1 MASIFDV
8 GNTDSNNKVGTIE
21 SMLSGVASGLIAIPK
36 GFFSLGASI
45 MDLGVNSGK
54 AASVEQ
60 WFDDLTQFDEKAEA
74 TAAGKITKLLVNI
87 GVPGGV
93 AFKSASG
100 LAKTAMLAGKNKSLF
115 RVAEPS
121 LVKAADKA
129 LELTAK
135 GKGRAFMVGALGGG
149 IAEGVFIGD
158 VEQAGT
164 FGDLLGGP
172 TEINR
177 SETSPNA
184 TREIL
189 NRVKFGTEGAMF
201 TGVLGGVGKV
211 IGKITNRNKNLD
223 IANSK
228 IDRWIDKTMA
238 NFRSRSGKTA
248 EQFAIERESI
258 GLRAADANVARN
270 LSRELDMDI
279 DKLFPPMRTV
289 MNKVSAKERKV
300 FLEEVNE
307 ALLSG
312 KAEFNANGV
321 AEFGEMDQALIN
333 KVRDKIKKLAPN
345 AEKASELE
353 KSIVGG
359 LSIMRSK
366 WAGLFEELG
375 GTLGP
380 DDLKEFQALFGGKF
394 KNYLGSTYDFMQEKS
409 IIPWLRYKPAAEAV
423 ENAKTLFKDSFAT
436 ANPGKTMG
444 DLEAESIVQ
453 GVLDSARIPKGLR
466 FDKPSDAVFDIPSFF
481 VNRTALDDATKR
493 TRPMISIGELDSAA
507 DKKVFN
513 ELLGKHSNPMQTMIG
528 GMAKLSMITRRN
540 VFYNDMMKKSD
551 EMAALWKA
559 APDKLN
565 TPEPM
570 FARSEEEARMF
581 FKDDF
586 RKIDPIDQAQTL
598 TVGNSA
604 RASNPFG
611 DAMKPFYA
619 RPGVAEA
626 LEQTSLTTQKP
637 SFLTQVYNSLVL
649 YPKATS
655 QIAKTI
661 LSPVTHLRNFVSAGA
676 FAAANGI
683 IPAADLPAIKQAY
696 QALQT
701 PLKGTNMQNDLYQK
715 LLKLGVV
722 NSNVRLGDLSRLLK
736 DVNFGETMTSENGM
750 RLLLKPLSKLKSV
763 SQDLYTAEDDFWK
776 IYSWAVE
783 KSRLAKAYEK
793 AGVTKSSFFNRN
805 GKEVRLTDD
814 FLEEEAADIVR
825 NNIPNYDYVSDFVK
839 GTRKLPI
846 GNFVS
851 FPAEIARTGTNIVR
865 RALREI
871 NETIDITDGAGNIIK
886 TVTPLKG
893 IGYTRLF
900 GFTTT
905 VAAIPVA
912 TTAAFQ
918 ALYDVTD
925 DEREAI
931 RRFAAQWSK
940 NSTLL
945 PIKDENGNFKYVD
958 FSHANAYDTL
968 IRPLQTIVNSV
979 QEGNTDNDGMMD
991 DFAKGVLTSMSE
1003 FAQPF
1008 ISESIW
1014 TEAVLDIIAR
1024 GGRTREGFQVYND
1037 QDNDGDKTSKI
1048 MSHLVKAQMPFS
1060 LDQLKR
1066 LDRSIKQVDVLT
1078 KGEYDEY
1085 GQNFEF
1091 GDELGGLFGFRAVE
1105 VKPERTMNFKVADFQ
1120 RGIRDSR
1127 SLFTRAVLK
1136 GGPIEPREIVDA
1148 YINANR
1154 AMFDVK
1160 KNLKGDMDAARL
1172 LGISEESFYDSL
1184 DRVSAREISAIDEN
1198 MFTPYNISIEVAN
1211 AIAENAAQIGA
1222 SDPFEQASSAI
1233 DSIQEQM
1240 SSINLSLPE
1249 FPVFENPL
1257 MPIMQD
1263 TPITPTSLNLP
1274 QVDGSALQNQVSG
1287 GNFSNL
1293 SNQQKFNILFPN
1305 G

>member
-551 EMAALWKA
+551 EMAALWKT

-814 FLEEEAADIVR
+814 FLEEEAADIIR